1 MGSLLYEK
9 RSYQII
15 GVCMEVHKN
24 LGNGFLESVYEEVL
38 EKEFTNHK
46 IPFEKQK
53 KLELFYKDAKLK
65 KYFIADF
72 ICFDKILI
80 EIKAV
85 TFPHESSNQQVI
97 NYLKATDYKLGLL
110 INFGGP
116 SLQWKRFINN
126 PCNPINP
133 CNLFY
138 E

>member
-1 MGSLLYEK
+1 MESLLYEK
-9 RSYQII
+9 QSYEII

-38 EKEFTNHK
+38 ENEFTNHK

-72 ICFDKILI
+72 ICYDKILV
-80 EIKAV
+80 EIKA
-85 TFPHESSNQQVI
+85 TSFLHESFKQQVI

-110 INFGGP
+110 INFGGS
-116 SLQWKRFINN
+116 SLQWKRFINSV
-126 PCNPINP
+126 
-133 CNLFY
+133 
-138 E
+138 

>member
-1 MGSLLYEK
+1 MESLLYEK

-24 LGNGFLESVYEEVL
+24 LGNGFLESVYQEVL
-38 EKEFTNHK
+38 ENELNKHN
-46 IPFEKQK
+46 IPFQKQK

-72 ICFDKILI
+72 ICYDKILV
-80 EIKAV
+80 EIKA
-85 TFPHESSNQQVI
+85 TSFLHESFKQQVI

-110 INFGGP
+110 INFGGS

-133 CNLFY
+133 
-138 E
+138 

>member
-24 LGNGFLESVYEEVL
+24 LGNGFLESVYQEVL
-38 EKEFTNHK
+38 ENEFNKHN
-46 IPFEKQK
+46 IPFQKQK

-72 ICFDKILI
+72 ICFDKILV
-80 EIKAV
+80 EIKAA
-85 TFPHESSNQQVI
+85 TFLHESSKQQVI

-110 INFGGP
+110 INFGGS
-116 SLQWKRFINN
+116 SLQWKRFINSV
-126 PCNPINP
+126 
-133 CNLFY
+133 
-138 E
+138 